1 MTSFSLLYSAPSFS
15 SVVGFQV
22 LQLSAAFPLLRINS
36 SFLFNRLLRLA
47 VLQINTSTPTPPSH
61 ASLSLS
67 SRSCCFSHQA
77 GGSFQVFE
85 QCSVA
90 CRVAVLSHVRQKQSA
105 SRRGMKGN
113 GAVQPLLFTMGNIL
127 SQVVE
132 QIAASSFIFFNVCLF
147 FCGRRAGLCM
157 GWQT

>member
-1 MTSFSLLYSAPSFS
+1 MRKKRKLKTAADNSRLLNPTWLPPPKHTPIFCSIFFKRGWVPGVTALCSFPP
-15 SVVGFQV
+15 
-22 LQLSAAFPLLRINS
+22 PLLRINS
-36 SFLFNRLLRLA
+36 RFLFKRLLRLA

-61 ASLSLS
+61 ASLCLS
-67 SRSCCFSHQA
+67 SSSCCFSHQA

-127 SQVVE
+127 S
-132 QIAASSFIFFNVCLF
+132 
-147 FCGRRAGLCM
+147 
-157 GWQT
+157 